1 MSPFRL
7 HSKYNPHK
15 EAEQFASAIE
25 GNPSIIVITE
35 PGESYLASVL
45 KAKFPST
52 KCIAVRYSKTA
63 FTDSDPLWDAV
74 WRPGSGSLP
83 FFLLSHIP
91 DEKLAGT
98 RFISWK
104 AADKAFPDAAD
115 IVWKNI
121 RNTIDMLTSIMHTR
135 SFFGNKWLKNTIYNF
150 IGLEQPAALQFGT
163 QDFILAGA
171 GPSLEQLTAAQAAP
185 YSILA
190 VSSACAALTARD
202 IPIDLCISTD
212 AGYWALPHFDRLPAS
227 VPIAFPLEAAIPASI
242 LKTHPCVP
250 LSYNSPL
257 ESALFTAAN
266 LQPLTARENGTVT
279 GTACELLLRHSDRN
293 IILAGVDLAAVKGFS
308 HAQPH
313 ASIARLFAET
323 NRVHPLADALAVQNF
338 AAQSLE
344 TYRQWF
350 LQLPPE
356 SARRLARAGTG
367 GAPLPNIKPVDLTV
381 CTSNNT
387 QTAARLSAAPY
398 PAPSRQER
406 TRIVHSLLN
415 TLRTGIPALIAA
427 EPARLA
433 EDTATL
439 EKQICALCSYTAYC
453 NVVKNPADNKAH
465 TNLSEQVSRILGALI
480 KRIEA

>member
-1 MSPFRL
+1 MPPFRL

-52 KCIAVRYSKTA
+52 KCIAVRYNETA
-63 FTDSDPLWDAV
+63 FADSDTLWDAV

-115 IVWKNI
+115 TVWKNI

-135 SFFGNKWLKNTIYNF
+135 SFFGNKWLQNTINNF

-279 GTACELLLRHSDRN
+279 GTACELLLRHSGRN
-293 IILAGVDLAAVKGFS
+293 IILAGVDLAAAKGFS

-367 GAPLPNIKPVDLTV
+367 GAPLLNIKPVDLIAGV
-381 CTSNNT
+381 RGKARISVTS
-387 QTAARLSAAPY
+387 Y
-398 PAPSRQER
+398 PAPSAQER

-453 NVVKNPADNKAH
+453 NVIKNPADNKAH

>member
-63 FTDSDPLWDAV
+63 FADSDILWDAV

-121 RNTIDMLTSIMHTR
+121 RNTIDMLTSVMHTR
-135 SFFGNKWLKNTIYNF
+135 SFFGNKWLKNTINNF

-227 VPIAFPLEAAIPASI
+227 IPIAFPLEAAIPASI

-279 GTACELLLRHSDRN
+279 GTACELLLRHSGRN
-293 IILAGVDLAAVKGFS
+293 IILAGVDLAAAKGFS

-356 SARRLARAGTG
+356 SARRLARVGTG
-367 GAPLPNIKPVDLTV
+367 GAPLPNIKPVDLRAGV
-381 CTSNNT
+381 RGKARISVTS
-387 QTAARLSAAPY
+387 Y
-398 PAPSRQER
+398 PAPSAQER

-427 EPARLA
+427 EPAQLA

-453 NVVKNPADNKAH
+453 NVIKNPADNKAH